1 MFGQNPVGRQVG
13 VMAPSARPDDA
24 PSQRLINF
32 QPCTFAAVEYGD
44 AQGTKH
50 IGVFMHMGGQWYMPP
65 NAETWAQSVR
75 PVAPW
80 LAAQLDQHAGK
91 FESERAPSEAPV
103 PATDSVDVFPTEK
116 KGAA

>member
-24 PSQRLINF
+24 PTQRLTNF
-32 QPCTFAAVEYGD
+32 QLCTFAAVEYGD
-44 AQGTKH
+44 AQGQKH
-50 IGVFMHMGGQWYMPP
+50 VGVLMHMGGQWYMPP

-80 LAAQLDQHAGK
+80 LAAQLDEQIARK
-91 FESERAPSEAPV
+91 DESKDAASAPV
-103 PATDSVDVFPTEK
+103 PATDPVDVFPTEK